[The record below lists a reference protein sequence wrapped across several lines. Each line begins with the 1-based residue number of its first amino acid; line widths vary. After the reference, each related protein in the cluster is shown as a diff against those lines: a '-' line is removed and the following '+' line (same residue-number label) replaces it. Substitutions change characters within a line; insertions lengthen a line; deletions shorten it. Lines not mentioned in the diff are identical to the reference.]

1 MASTLS
7 KRHADEA
14 PAAPTPAHKR
24 VKSDTT
30 VNSTSP
36 AAFRRNASV
45 HSPAGLP
52 AQRATHASQQV
63 IWLKDSPPSCD
74 PIEPHPTAVKLFA
87 DVMVSR
93 FQPES

>member
-1 MASTLS
+1 MASALC

-14 PAAPTPAHKR
+14 PSASTPAHKR
-24 VKSDTT
+24 VKSDAT
-30 VNSTSP
+30 V
-36 AAFRRNASV
+36 NASV

-63 IWLKDSPPSCD
+63 IWLKESPPSRD

-87 DVMVSR
+87 EVTVSR

>member
-1 MASTLS
+1 MASTLT
-7 KRHADEA
+7 KHHADEA

-30 VNSTSP
+30 VNSP
-36 AAFRRNASV
+36 AFRHNPSV

-63 IWLKDSPPSCD
+63 IWLKDSPPSRD
-74 PIEPHPTAVKLFA
+74 PVQPHPTAVKLFA
-87 DVMVSR
+87 EVTVCR